1 MRMPLSTLIP
11 HICIRVCVCVC
22 LRVNLPFVSKF
33 QIVETTVLLGKQSLV
48 MRPDSYI
55 ITKLDLDWSL
65 YQWLRTMN
73 EERKMVTHEPGH
85 YGQVYAQLGVFCF
98 LILLDL
104 VCFSFLL

>member
-1 MRMPLSTLIP
+1 MPLSTLIP

-73 EERKMVTHEPGH
+73 EERKMVTHRARALWAGLCSA
-85 YGQVYAQLGVFCF
+85 GR
-98 LILLDL
+98 
-104 VCFSFLL
+104 FLLSDFA